1 MEWNLRQSVPN
12 RGEELE
18 EEDPSV
24 ASESLDGLN
33 IPSRFKKQAAV
44 MKSIPK
50 FLRGPFRDPLK
61 FALEEASFAVDP
73 ARCVRGWKLLVMLR
87 RMLLHR
93 HPGGRVVSKAK
104 LAERFEMF
112 AQGRWDRLIR
122 ASEDCD
128 ESAAVSRCR
137 RIRRAGSDI
146 GVRDAR
152 AEALVQVG
160 ELSSARQALEGAEL
174 APGNRATLGALRDP
188 DRRPST
194 QRDLLPPQ
202 WVNFQPATLFELDK
216 VRFLKNPR
224 SSRSGA
230 AAGHHG

>member
-1 MEWNLRQSVPN
+1 MEWNLRH

-137 RIRRAGSDI
+137 RIRRAGRDI
-146 GVRDAR
+146 GMQGRRHWCKSVNCLQQGRLWRVRSWPQAT
-152 AEALVQVG
+152 APHW
-160 ELSSARQALEGAEL
+160 EL
-174 APGNRATLGALRDP
+174 
-188 DRRPST
+188 
-194 QRDLLPPQ
+194 
-202 WVNFQPATLFELDK
+202 
-216 VRFLKNPR
+216 
-224 SSRSGA
+224 
-230 AAGHHG
+230 